1 MCQVLE
7 RPSTRLSTF
16 PHKVY
21 ICVRKKLLCVI
32 LDYIDQTS
40 EASKCPNCLNMFGS
54 KCRIVQVF
62 LQHVEDITILA

>member
-21 ICVRKKLLCVI
+21 ICVGKKLLCVI

-40 EASKCPNCLNMFGS
+40 EASKCPNL
-54 KCRIVQVF
+54 
-62 LQHVEDITILA
+62 LEHVRK